1 MINMSV
7 NGSAGRKYVT
17 FNGCAHLERL
27 STIRFLSVEEV
38 ATEYIAVENRMC
50 RLGSSRC

>member
-7 NGSAGRKYVT
+7 NGSPNRKYVT

-38 ATEYIAVENRMC
+38 GAEYIATENPMC